1 MSILRD
7 EINSQRAEKAGINF
21 DDDKDASSLL
31 KRSTLQE
38 MDTKNFTKAE
48 AIGFASRLCVT
59 DTVRGVS
66 QLTGLGAEESK
77 KEQLMLNQ
85 LMKNKE

>member
-7 EINSQRAEKAGINF
+7 EINRQRAEKAGINF
-21 DDDKDASSLL
+21 DDDKDASPLL
-31 KRSTLQE
+31 KRRTLQE

-48 AIGFASRLCVT
+48 AIGFASRLGVT

-66 QLTGLGAEESK
+66 QLTGIGAEESK
-77 KEQLMLNQ
+77 KEQN
-85 LMKNKE
+85 